1 MSKARPGM
9 ILTVL
14 AFLAVTA
21 LSQLALES
29 YVDARAGGGRSG
41 GFRGSRSTQA
51 PSRPS
56 QVSPSQQ
63 RDATPP
69 PSQAAPMASQPGGF
83 MRGLGGGLLGGFLG
97 AMLFSSFAHA
107 GMGGFGGSGIGLV
120 EILLFAGLGY
130 FIYRRFFRSAAAAP
144 GFGPMQYQS
153 AGYET
158 AGSATA
164 REAVSAHAPDFGSTM
179 MMDRSFDPARFLKS
193 AQELFFK
200 IQGAWNRQDAA
211 ALGSLCGPE
220 LMRAWEQEL
229 AELRAR
235 GQRNRMENIALSSSA
250 ITETWT
256 EKGQDYITVR
266 LLANLLD
273 YTVDE
278 KSGAV
283 VAGSNSEPV
292 EFEEFWTFSRPVGNN
307 PWKLSAVQ
315 QA

>member
-1 MSKARPGM
+1 MRGAKPQLIVWA
-9 ILTVL
+9 V

-21 LSQLALES
+21 LSQLAFES
-29 YVDARAGGGRSG
+29 FVDARAGGGRSG
-41 GFRGSRSTQA
+41 GFRGSRSSQA

-56 QVSPSQQ
+56 QTSPSQQ
-63 RDATPP
+63 REATPP
-69 PSQAAPMASQPGGF
+69 ASQAAPMASQPGGF

-120 EILLFAGLGY
+120 EILLFASLGY

-158 AGSATA
+158 AGSAPA
-164 REAVSAHAPDFGSTM
+164 REAFVANDRDFSSIM

-193 AQELFFK
+193 AQEQFFK
-200 IQGAWNRQDAA
+200 IQGAWNRQDSAA
-211 ALGSLCGPE
+211 IGALCGPE
-220 LMRAWEQEL
+220 LMRTWEQEL
-229 AELRAR
+229 SDLRAR
-235 GQRNRMENIALSSSA
+235 GHRNRMENIALSSSE
-250 ITETWT
+250 ITEAWT
-256 EKGQDYITVR
+256 ETGQDYITVR
-266 LLANLLD
+266 LQANLLD

-283 VAGSNSEPV
+283 VAGSNSDPI
-292 EFEEFWTFSRPVGNN
+292 EFEEYWTFRRPVGNN
-307 PWKLSAVQ
+307 SWKLSAVQ